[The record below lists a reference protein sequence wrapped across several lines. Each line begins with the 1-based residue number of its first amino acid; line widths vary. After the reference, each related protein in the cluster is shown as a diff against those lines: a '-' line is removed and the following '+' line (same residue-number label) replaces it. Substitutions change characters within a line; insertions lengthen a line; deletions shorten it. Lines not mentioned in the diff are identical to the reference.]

1 MVAFGSSVGVVAVL
15 EVGVEEGE
23 GDVVVS
29 FGLASVC
36 DPKVVVLV
44 G

>member
-1 MVAFGSSVGVVAVL
+1 MVAFGSGVGVEAVL
-15 EVGVEEGE
+15 GVGIEEGE
-23 GDVVVS
+23 GGVVVS
-29 FGLASVC
+29 FGLESVC

>member
-1 MVAFGSSVGVVAVL
+1 MVAFGSGVGEAVL
-15 EVGVEEGE
+15 GVGVEEGE
-23 GDVVVS
+23 GGVVVS
-29 FGLASVC
+29 FGLESVC